1 MQIYYKKC
9 NYKMCKHKKCKKY
22 LKSDKMREIDL
33 SIFFVC
39 LLGAFYYLCDTVTMI
54 IYSYGFSK

>member
-22 LKSDKMREIDL
+22 LKSDKMQKSLVRNPIKCRKHWVL
-33 SIFFVC
+33 FIIF
-39 LLGAFYYLCDTVTMI
+39 AI
-54 IYSYGFSK
+54 